1 MVSSCFEFQFDT
13 ASSTKTNNRQPRST
27 ATCRYLPSESSVW
40 LLPMSAQSKDDD
52 FCLECHWE
60 SFHLDGGNLGDSSDN
75 TNKQPQWPCSGD
87 EHHTSLFAQCDIDE
101 ACCDVDDCSFNCSSV
116 CDGFVD
122 CDESTIC
129 SVQLCENKDCENTGP
144 ACFDNHCFGSDPSV
158 GCGLGSLLGL
168 QTPITLPSNNLLP
181 AAVANHGQTGQSGKV
196 PAREHTASGAVDL
209 HSPNSFFI
217 PCSTPA
223 TQCAHQNSSHHG
235 CHGLTNLFPTQNH
248 VKLEDTLQMLGPCPD
263 LSNCHGFHEQ
273 GGSQREEHLGRSNG
287 NPCALPPACF
297 HHSGNH
303 HLTNI
308 IKNRINSVPG
318 NQNSALL
325 RGACR
330 SHHHCYHHSHLHSH
344 PYSPFSRQSR
354 SSVSSH
360 FLSSPGQ
367 TPPPLEGG
375 SSSLLTS
382 PEFPSE
388 NFESHVCKW
397 TTTLQGV
404 QRTCGAVFSD
414 EGSLQEHLVSKHMTA
429 IDGAKGHGYYC
440 CWEDCHRPDDPFS
453 QKSKLQGHF
462 LTHSNYKNFKC
473 YVCGKQF
480 ARQATLDRHARSHR
494 GEKPYKCQVCGKAF
508 TDSSELKTHTRTH
521 TGEKPFKCNYPGCN
535 FETGDSSNMSSHKLT
550 HGERKHKCT
559 FPGCDKSFTRPDQ
572 LKRHMKTTHKLAS
585 TPFPSPL
592 PDQFTLSPFPDIS

>member
-1 MVSSCFEFQFDT
+1 MFCLALGIGCLSPLYFPTGNCSKQNWLTGSKSPDQDIQLSIFPTLSLSLFSFTGLSTVVSSCFEFQFDT
-13 ASSTKTNNRQPRST
+13 ASLTKTNDRQSRSS
-27 ATCRYLPSESSVW
+27 ATCRYLPSKSSVW
-40 LLPMSAQSKDDD
+40 LHPMSAQSKDDD

-168 QTPITLPSNNLLP
+168 QTPITLPSNSLLP
-181 AAVANHGQTGQSGKV
+181 TAVADHDQTGQSGKV
-196 PAREHTASGAVDL
+196 SAREHTASGAVDL
-209 HSPNSFFI
+209 HSPNGSFM
-217 PCSTPA
+217 PCSTSA
-223 TQCAHQNSSHHG
+223 TQCAHHNFSHHG
-235 CHGLTNLFPTQNH
+235 CHGLTNFPTQNH
-248 VKLEDTLQMLGPCPD
+248 VKLEDAFQMLGPCPD

-273 GGSQREEHLGRSNG
+273 GGSQHEEHLGRSNG

-297 HHSGNH
+297 HHSGNY
-303 HLTNI
+303 HLTNM

-330 SHHHCYHHSHLHSH
+330 SHHHCHHHSHLHSH

-360 FLSSPGQ
+360 FLSSPGE

-382 PEFPSE
+382 PEFPPE
-388 NFESHVCKW
+388 KFEPHVCKW
-397 TTTLQGV
+397 TTMLQGV
-404 QRTCGAVFSD
+404 KRTCGAVFSD

-462 LTHSNYKNFKC
+462 LTHSNCKYC
-473 YVCGKQF
+473 IHG
-480 ARQATLDRHARSHR
+480 L
-494 GEKPYKCQVCGKAF
+494 P
-508 TDSSELKTHTRTH
+508 
-521 TGEKPFKCNYPGCN
+521 TGV
-535 FETGDSSNMSSHKLT
+535 
-550 HGERKHKCT
+550 
-559 FPGCDKSFTRPDQ
+559 
-572 LKRHMKTTHKLAS
+572 
-585 TPFPSPL
+585 
-592 PDQFTLSPFPDIS
+592 